1 MISGNP
7 QKMGSVQ
14 PVWVTVY
21 VPKELTE
28 EVQASLREHR
38 RLKQLLREITRLEL
52 ARIRLHLTQSRR
64 RGTRR

>member
-1 MISGNP
+1 
-7 QKMGSVQ
+7 
-14 PVWVTVY
+14 

-28 EVQASLREHR
+28 EVQASIREHR

-64 RGTRR
+64 RGRPR